1 VQANARSIQIARPP
15 SLRRMLD
22 RRPAAQHS
30 ASVLGNC
37 PVPDD
42 GLGLSRGSDQASEPG
57 AAILGTSRPGSTAVL
72 RVRGLPV
79 PTDSREHLAF
89 LGKRTLVPLRSGAS
103 RRSDPVIELA
113 DPANSRLSFSNLTE
127 AHVLDALRRQYQVE
141 LPQIRRAVNYLREHF
156 RSPHPLVHHEML
168 TDGKHLFVEAAGLK
182 DVIDASR
189 HGQLA
194 MRDLIGLHL
203 QRVEWDKDG
212 FIARLY
218 PFTRSR
224 RSPAEEASQP
234 RVVTMDPRVE
244 FGRPILK
251 VSAVPTAVIAD
262 RYKAGE
268 SIADL
273 AEDYGEDPLNIEE
286 AVRCE
291 LQPAKAA

>member
-1 VQANARSIQIARPP
+1 VFE
-15 SLRRMLD
+15 
-22 RRPAAQHS
+22 
-30 ASVLGNC
+30 AS
-37 PVPDD
+37 
-42 GLGLSRGSDQASEPG
+42 
-57 AAILGTSRPGSTAVL
+57 
-72 RVRGLPV
+72 
-79 PTDSREHLAF
+79 
-89 LGKRTLVPLRSGAS
+89 
-103 RRSDPVIELA
+103 IELA
-113 DPANSRLSFSNLTE
+113 DQERSRLSFNNLTE

-141 LPQIRRAVNYLREHF
+141 LPQIRRAVSYLREQF
-156 RSPHPLVHHEML
+156 RTPTPSCTIRCLA
-168 TDGKHLFVEAAGLK
+168 DRKHVFIEATGLK
-182 DVIDASR
+182 DLINASK

-212 FIARLY
+212 FVARLY

-224 RSPAEEASQP
+224 RTPGEEASQP

-244 FGRPILK
+244 FGRPVLK
-251 VSAVPTAVIAD
+251 LSAVPTAVIAD

-273 AEDYGEDPLNIEE
+273 AEDYGEEPLNIEE

>member
-1 VQANARSIQIARPP
+1 
-15 SLRRMLD
+15 
-22 RRPAAQHS
+22 
-30 ASVLGNC
+30 
-37 PVPDD
+37 
-42 GLGLSRGSDQASEPG
+42 
-57 AAILGTSRPGSTAVL
+57 
-72 RVRGLPV
+72 
-79 PTDSREHLAF
+79 
-89 LGKRTLVPLRSGAS
+89 
-103 RRSDPVIELA
+103 
-113 DPANSRLSFSNLTE
+113 
-127 AHVLDALRRQYQVE
+127 
-141 LPQIRRAVNYLREHF
+141 
-156 RSPHPLVHHEML
+156 ML

-182 DVIDASR
+182 DVINAFR

-224 RSPAEEASQP
+224 RSPAEEVSQP

-273 AEDYGEDPLNIEE
+273 ADDYGEDPLNVEE

>member
-1 VQANARSIQIARPP
+1 VGATRRRNLEQLYSGPQVLEVPLYSVFEASRYLQIPENTLRSWVSGR
-15 SLRRMLD
+15 SY
-22 RRPAAQHS
+22 S
-30 ASVLGNC
+30 
-37 PVPDD
+37 
-42 GLGLSRGSDQASEPG
+42 
-57 AAILGTSRPGSTAVL
+57 
-72 RVRGLPV
+72 
-79 PTDSREHLAF
+79 
-89 LGKRTLVPLRSGAS
+89 LRSGAS
-103 RRSDPVIELA
+103 RRSEPVIELA

-127 AHVLDALRRQYQVE
+127 AHVLDALRRQYHVE
-141 LPQIRRAVNYLREHF
+141 LPQIRRAVDYLRERF
-156 RSPHPLVHHEML
+156 RTQHPLVHHQML
-168 TDGKHLFVEAAGLK
+168 TDRKDLFVEAAGLE
-182 DVIDASR
+182 DVINASR

-203 QRVEWDKDG
+203 QRVEWDEDG
-212 FIARLY
+212 FVARLY

-224 RSPAEEASQP
+224 RRPAGESSPD

-244 FGRPILK
+244 FGRPVLK

>member
-1 VQANARSIQIARPP
+1 VGATKRRNLEQLYAGPQILEVPLYSVFEASRYLQIPENTLRSWVSGRAY
-15 SLRRMLD
+15 
-22 RRPAAQHS
+22 
-30 ASVLGNC
+30 
-37 PVPDD
+37 
-42 GLGLSRGSDQASEPG
+42 
-57 AAILGTSRPGSTAVL
+57 
-72 RVRGLPV
+72 
-79 PTDSREHLAF
+79 
-89 LGKRTLVPLRSGAS
+89 PLRSGSS
-103 RRSDPVIELA
+103 RRSVPVIELA
-113 DPANSRLSFSNLTE
+113 DPDDARLSFNNLTE

-141 LPQIRRAVNYLREHF
+141 LPQIRRAVDYLREQF
-156 RSPHPLVHHEML
+156 RTPHPLVHHQML
-168 TDGKHLFVEAAGLK
+168 TDRKHLFIEATGLK
-182 DVIDASR
+182 DVINASK

-212 FIARLY
+212 FVARLY
-218 PFTRSR
+218 PFTRGR
-224 RSPAEEASQP
+224 RTPAEEAPQP

-244 FGRPILK
+244 FGRPVLR

-273 AEDYGEDPLNIEE
+273 AEDYGEEPLNIEE

>member
-1 VQANARSIQIARPP
+1 
-15 SLRRMLD
+15 
-22 RRPAAQHS
+22 
-30 ASVLGNC
+30 
-37 PVPDD
+37 
-42 GLGLSRGSDQASEPG
+42 
-57 AAILGTSRPGSTAVL
+57 
-72 RVRGLPV
+72 
-79 PTDSREHLAF
+79 
-89 LGKRTLVPLRSGAS
+89 
-103 RRSDPVIELA
+103 
-113 DPANSRLSFSNLTE
+113 
-127 AHVLDALRRQYQVE
+127 
-141 LPQIRRAVNYLREHF
+141 
-156 RSPHPLVHHEML
+156 ML

-182 DVIDASR
+182 DVINASR

-203 QRVEWDKDG
+203 QRVEWDRDG
-212 FIARLY
+212 FVARLY

-224 RSPAEEASQP
+224 RNPAEEASQP

-273 AEDYGEDPLNIEE
+273 ADDYGEDPLNIEE

>member
-1 VQANARSIQIARPP
+1 MGVTRRRNLEQLYSGPQVLEVPLYSVFEASRYLQIPENTLRSWVSGR
-15 SLRRMLD
+15 SY
-22 RRPAAQHS
+22 
-30 ASVLGNC
+30 
-37 PVPDD
+37 
-42 GLGLSRGSDQASEPG
+42 
-57 AAILGTSRPGSTAVL
+57 
-72 RVRGLPV
+72 
-79 PTDSREHLAF
+79 
-89 LGKRTLVPLRSGAS
+89 PLRSGAS
-103 RRSDPVIELA
+103 RRSEPVIELA
-113 DPANSRLSFSNLTE
+113 DPANTRLSFSNLTE

-156 RSPHPLVHHEML
+156 RSAHPLVHHEML

-182 DVIDASR
+182 DVINASR

-212 FIARLY
+212 FVARLY

-224 RSPAEEASQP
+224 RTAEESSQP

>member
-1 VQANARSIQIARPP
+1 MGATRRRNLEQLYSGPQVLEVPLYSVFEASRYLQIAENT
-15 SLRRMLD
+15 LRSWVAGR
-22 RRPAAQHS
+22 S
-30 ASVLGNC
+30 Y
-37 PVPDD
+37 
-42 GLGLSRGSDQASEPG
+42 
-57 AAILGTSRPGSTAVL
+57 
-72 RVRGLPV
+72 
-79 PTDSREHLAF
+79 
-89 LGKRTLVPLRSGAS
+89 PLRSGAS
-103 RRSDPVIELA
+103 RRSEPIIQLA
-113 DPANSRLSFSNLTE
+113 DPSNSRLSFSNLTE

-156 RSPHPLVHHEML
+156 RSAHPLVHHEML
-168 TDGKHLFVEAAGLK
+168 TDGKDLFVEAAGLK
-182 DVIDASR
+182 DVINASR

-212 FIARLY
+212 FVARLH

-224 RSPAEEASQP
+224 RNAAEESSQP

-268 SIADL
+268 SIAEL
-273 AEDYGEDPLNIEE
+273 ADDYGEDPLNIEE

-291 LQPAKAA
+291 LKPAKAA

>member
-1 VQANARSIQIARPP
+1 MKAMKRGNLEQLYAGPQ
-15 SLRRMLD
+15 
-22 RRPAAQHS
+22 
-30 ASVLGNC
+30 VL
-37 PVPDD
+37 
-42 GLGLSRGSDQASEPG
+42 E
-57 AAILGTSRPGSTAVL
+57 
-72 RVRGLPV
+72 
-79 PTDSREHLAF
+79 
-89 LGKRTLVPLRSGAS
+89 VPLYSVFEASRYLRIPENTLRSWVSGRAYPVRSGAS
-103 RRSDPVIELA
+103 RRSEPVIELA
-113 DPANSRLSFSNLTE
+113 DPASSRLSFTNLTE
-127 AHVLDALRRQYQVE
+127 AHVLDALRRQYHVE
-141 LPQIRRAVNYLREHF
+141 LPQIRRAVSYLREHF
-156 RSPHPLVHHEML
+156 RSPHPLVHQEML
-168 TDGKHLFVEAAGLK
+168 TDGNDLFVKAAALK
-182 DVIDASR
+182 DVINASR

-194 MRDLIGLHL
+194 MSDLIELHL

-212 FIARLY
+212 FVARLY

-224 RSPAEEASQP
+224 QSSAEETSQP

-273 AEDYGEDPLNIEE
+273 ADDYGEDPLNIEE

>member
-1 VQANARSIQIARPP
+1 
-15 SLRRMLD
+15 
-22 RRPAAQHS
+22 
-30 ASVLGNC
+30 
-37 PVPDD
+37 
-42 GLGLSRGSDQASEPG
+42 
-57 AAILGTSRPGSTAVL
+57 
-72 RVRGLPV
+72 
-79 PTDSREHLAF
+79 
-89 LGKRTLVPLRSGAS
+89 
-103 RRSDPVIELA
+103 
-113 DPANSRLSFSNLTE
+113 
-127 AHVLDALRRQYQVE
+127 
-141 LPQIRRAVNYLREHF
+141 
-156 RSPHPLVHHEML
+156 ML

-182 DVIDASR
+182 DVINASR

-203 QRVEWDKDG
+203 QRVAWDKDG
-212 FIARLY
+212 FVARLY

-224 RSPAEEASQP
+224 RNQAAEDSQP

-244 FGRPILK
+244 FGRPILM

-273 AEDYGEDPLNIEE
+273 ADDYGEDPLNIEE

>member
-1 VQANARSIQIARPP
+1 VGVIRRAN
-15 SLRRMLD
+15 L
-22 RRPAAQHS
+22 
-30 ASVLGNC
+30 
-37 PVPDD
+37 
-42 GLGLSRGSDQASEPG
+42 
-57 AAILGTSRPGSTAVL
+57 
-72 RVRGLPV
+72 
-79 PTDSREHLAF
+79 EHLYSGPRVLEAPLYSVF
-89 LGKRTLVPLRSGAS
+89 EASRYLQIPENTLRSWVSGRSYSLKSGAS
-103 RRSDPVIELA
+103 RRSEPVIEIA
-113 DPANSRLSFSNLTE
+113 DRANSRLSFSNLTE

-156 RSPHPLVHHEML
+156 RSPHPLVHHQML
-168 TDGKHLFVEAAGLK
+168 TDGKHLFVEAAGLS
-182 DVIDASR
+182 DVINASK

-212 FIARLY
+212 FVARLY

-224 RSPAEEASQP
+224 RSSAQEASQP

-244 FGRPILK
+244 FGRPVLK
-251 VSAVPTAVIAD
+251 VSAAPTAVIAD

-273 AEDYGEDPLNIEE
+273 ADDYGEDPLNIEE

-291 LQPAKAA
+291 LQTAKAA

>member
-1 VQANARSIQIARPP
+1 MGVTRRRSLEQLYSGPQVLEVALYSVFEASRYLQIPENT
-15 SLRRMLD
+15 LRSWVSGRLY
-22 RRPAAQHS
+22 
-30 ASVLGNC
+30 
-37 PVPDD
+37 
-42 GLGLSRGSDQASEPG
+42 
-57 AAILGTSRPGSTAVL
+57 
-72 RVRGLPV
+72 
-79 PTDSREHLAF
+79 
-89 LGKRTLVPLRSGAS
+89 PLRSGAS
-103 RRSDPVIELA
+103 RRSEPVIELA

-141 LPQIRRAVNYLREHF
+141 LPQIRRAVSYLREHF
-156 RSPHPLVHHEML
+156 RSAHPLVHHDML
-168 TDGKHLFVEAAGLK
+168 TNGKDLFVEVAGLK
-182 DVIDASR
+182 DVVNASR

-194 MRDLIGLHL
+194 MRDPIGLHL
-203 QRVEWDKDG
+203 QRVEWDRDG
-212 FIARLY
+212 FVARLY

-224 RSPAEEASQP
+224 RNPADEVSQP

-251 VSAVPTAVIAD
+251 VSAIPTAVIAD

-273 AEDYGEDPLNIEE
+273 ADDYGEDPLNIEE

>member
-1 VQANARSIQIARPP
+1 MGVIKGRNLEQLYSGPQ
-15 SLRRMLD
+15 
-22 RRPAAQHS
+22 
-30 ASVLGNC
+30 VL
-37 PVPDD
+37 
-42 GLGLSRGSDQASEPG
+42 E
-57 AAILGTSRPGSTAVL
+57 
-72 RVRGLPV
+72 
-79 PTDSREHLAF
+79 
-89 LGKRTLVPLRSGAS
+89 VPLYSVFEASRYLQIPENTLRSWVSGRSYPLQSAAS
-103 RRSDPVIELA
+103 RRSEPVIELA
-113 DPANSRLSFSNLTE
+113 DRATSRLSFSNLTE

-141 LPQIRRAVNYLREHF
+141 LPQIRRAVSYLREHF
-156 RSPHPLVHHEML
+156 KGPHPLVHHEML

-182 DVIDASR
+182 DVINASR

-194 MRDLIGLHL
+194 MRDLIGMHL

-212 FIARLY
+212 FVARLY

-224 RSPAEEASQP
+224 RTPADEASQP

-251 VSAVPTAVIAD
+251 VSAIPTAVIAD

>member
-1 VQANARSIQIARPP
+1 LEVPLYSVFEASRYLQIPENTLRSWVSGR
-15 SLRRMLD
+15 SY
-22 RRPAAQHS
+22 
-30 ASVLGNC
+30 
-37 PVPDD
+37 
-42 GLGLSRGSDQASEPG
+42 
-57 AAILGTSRPGSTAVL
+57 
-72 RVRGLPV
+72 
-79 PTDSREHLAF
+79 
-89 LGKRTLVPLRSGAS
+89 PLRSGAH

-113 DPANSRLSFSNLTE
+113 DSANSRLSFSNLTE

-156 RSPHPLVHHEML
+156 QTLHPLVHHEML

-182 DVIDASR
+182 DVINASS

-203 QRVEWDKDG
+203 QRVDWDNDG
-212 FIARLY
+212 FVARLY

-224 RSPAEEASQP
+224 QSPAEEASQP

-273 AEDYGEDPLNIEE
+273 AEDYGEEPLNIEE

>member
-1 VQANARSIQIARPP
+1 VGVIKR
-15 SLRRMLD
+15 
-22 RRPAAQHS
+22 
-30 ASVLGNC
+30 
-37 PVPDD
+37 
-42 GLGLSRGSDQASEPG
+42 
-57 AAILGTSRPGSTAVL
+57 
-72 RVRGLPV
+72 
-79 PTDSREHLAF
+79 
-89 LGKRTLVPLRSGAS
+89 RTLEQLYGGPQVLDVPLYSVFDASRYLQIPENTLRSWVAGRAYPLRSGVS
-103 RRSDPVIELA
+103 RRSEPVIELA
-113 DPANSRLSFSNLTE
+113 DPERSRLSFNNLAE

-141 LPQIRRAVNYLREHF
+141 LPQIRRAVSYLREQF
-156 RSPHPLVHHEML
+156 RTPHPLVHHQML
-168 TDGKHLFVEAAGLK
+168 TDRKHVFIEATGLE
-182 DVIDASR
+182 DLINASK

-212 FIARLY
+212 FVARLY

-224 RSPAEEASQP
+224 RTPAGEASQP

-244 FGRPILK
+244 FGRPVLK
-251 VSAVPTAVIAD
+251 LSAVPTAVIAD

-273 AEDYGEDPLNIEE
+273 AEDYGEEPLNIEE